1 MMDWN
6 LAVIIA
12 SLIFW
17 LAVTVGANIWVIKGD
32 STPDVDPSFDKFFS
46 EIYEHLDLQASNTE
60 HNQRI
65 ADANGDREAI

>member
-17 LAVTVGANIWVIKGD
+17 LAVTIGANIWAIKGGN
-32 STPDVDPSFDKFFS
+32 TPEVDPSLDAFFS
-46 EIYEHLDLQASNTE
+46 EIYEDLDLQAGNTE
-60 HNQRI
+60 HNQQV
-65 ADANGDREAI
+65 ADTDGDSRAI